1 MKRYLPVSFFVLC
14 LSITTGAP
22 LQGTL
27 KPAEA
32 QEEAPA
38 KAPAKVPPKAP
49 AKAPA
54 KAPSESQLRSMFAEE
69 MQRLQS
75 KQQAEKKRLQTKH
88 RKLMEALREKYQR
101 LGLVLE
107 EEGGPGRK
115 DRNNDGPKGAWKEPR
130 RDRPPKGD
138 RGKDTRAG
146 RRKID

>member
-22 LQGTL
+22 LQGAL
-27 KPAEA
+27 HPAEA

-38 KAPAKVPPKAP
+38 KAAAKPP

-54 KAPSESQLRSMFAEE
+54 KALSESQLRFMFAEE

-88 RKLMEALREKYQR
+88 RKRIEALREKYRR

-107 EEGGPGRK
+107 VEEEGGGPGWK
-115 DRNNDGPKGAWKEPR
+115 DRRNDRSKGAWKEPR
-130 RDRPPKGD
+130 QDRPPKGN

-146 RRKID
+146 RPRIN

>member
-1 MKRYLPVSFFVLC
+1 MKRYIPVSFFVLC

-22 LQGTL
+22 LQGAL
-27 KPAEA
+27 HPAEA

-38 KAPAKVPPKAP
+38 KAAEKAR

-54 KAPSESQLRSMFAEE
+54 KAPSESQLRSMFGEE

-88 RKLMEALREKYQR
+88 RKRIEALREKYQR

-107 EEGGPGRK
+107 VEEEGGGPGRK
-115 DRNNDGPKGAWKEPR
+115 DRRNDRPKGAWKEPR
-130 RDRPPKGD
+130 RERPPKGD

-146 RRKID
+146 RPRIN